1 MPGLKSTLRY
11 LHGSD
16 ITREGFKDNK
26 ETEKSISLKYIVP
39 TGQFKGIGLEVMHI
53 RTDLKYGTAYSRGTD
68 YNETRFIATYSYQF

>member
-39 TGQFKGIGLEVMHI
+39 TGQFKDWAGG
-53 RTDLKYGTAYSRGTD
+53 DAYSH
-68 YNETRFIATYSYQF
+68 RFKIRYGILKRYRL